1 MGASDFLLGGGKWLV
16 SFVRFVSRLLGVF
29 LVQFVYKNASNMQ
42 PDKPDKPDICF
53 PDPDTAIRVLD
64 DGVVRFVRSV
74 RRGLGGDLG
83 FCYSKTGQTC
93 NLTKLTKLTV
103 PSLAPA
109 SRVEL
114 RTCPESKP

>member
-42 PDKPDKPDICF
+42 PDKPDICF
-53 PDPDTAIRVLD
+53 PDPDTAIRVFREGQD

-93 NLTKLTKLTV
+93 KPDKTDKTDSPQPG
-103 PSLAPA
+103 PS
-109 SRVEL
+109 
-114 RTCPESKP
+114 ESS

>member
-1 MGASDFLLGGGKWLV
+1 M
-16 SFVRFVSRLLGVF
+16 
-29 LVQFVYKNASNMQ
+29 QFVYKNASNMQ

-53 PDPDTAIRVLD
+53 PDPDTAIRVFREGQD

>member
-1 MGASDFLLGGGKWLV
+1 M
-16 SFVRFVSRLLGVF
+16 
-29 LVQFVYKNASNMQ
+29 VQFVYKNASNMQ

-53 PDPDTAIRVLD
+53 PDPGTAIRVFREGRTMGLSGLSGLS
-64 DGVVRFVRSV
+64 DGAWAGIWASV
-74 RRGLGGDLG
+74 AA
-83 FCYSKTGQTC
+83 KTGHTC

-109 SRVEL
+109 RRVEL

>member
-83 FCYSKTGQTC
+83 FCCSKNRPHMQPDKTDKTDSPQPGPGT
-93 NLTKLTKLTV
+93 
-103 PSLAPA
+103 S
-109 SRVEL
+109 S
-114 RTCPESKP
+114 